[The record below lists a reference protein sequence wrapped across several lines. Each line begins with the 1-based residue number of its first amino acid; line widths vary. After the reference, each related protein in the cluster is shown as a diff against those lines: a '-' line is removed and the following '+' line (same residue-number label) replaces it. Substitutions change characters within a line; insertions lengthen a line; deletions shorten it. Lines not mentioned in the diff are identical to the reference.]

1 MSWTEIRANGSKMLC
16 ERPDDIDTLLRLLA
30 QHPLHRTF
38 ERTFIQTLTGGVT
51 RFQGNFLTISHVF
64 DIRSNDPEVVKC
76 LTDAILAN
84 RRTRG
89 FRSQPSASR
98 QMPAIRQWH
107 ARKPKQVNEDDEPDP

>member
-1 MSWTEIRANGSKMLC
+1 MSPTEIRANGSKMLG
-16 ERPDDIDTLLRLLA
+16 EASDSVEALLDVLA
-30 QHPLHRTF
+30 RHPLHRTF

-64 DIRSNDPEVVKC
+64 DIRSYDPEVVRR

-98 QMPAIRQWH
+98 QLRAIQQWH
-107 ARKPKQVNEDDEPDP
+107 TRKPKQVNEDEPNP